1 MMLLMIMKSTTTK
14 KKTTTKTTTT
24 TMMMNFMFDIERML
38 YTCFLY
44 KAWIIVLYSQG
55 DQTSVL
61 YSDSAGF
68 RCFVPVSRKHF
79 IIDTRSI
86 VVFKYHS
93 VVHSTSRLGCLIC
106 SEIIQYTNVLWKGN
120 DSLIN
125 KNKMK
130 LKFAQVNSEPLMSVP
145 LTKRKHYSLI
155 I

>member
-1 MMLLMIMKSTTTK
+1 MMMLLMIMKSTTTT
-14 KKTTTKTTTT
+14 KTTTKT
-24 TMMMNFMFDIERML
+24 TMMMNFMFDIECIL
-38 YTCFLY
+38 YTCVLY
-44 KAWIIVLYSQG
+44 KAWTIVLYSQG

-61 YSDSAGF
+61 YSDSPGF

-79 IIDTRSI
+79 IFDTRI
-86 VVFKYHS
+86 IAVFKYHS

-130 LKFAQVNSEPLMSVP
+130 LKFAQVNTEPLMSVP